1 MAETTAN
8 FDETWKDAIGNYLA
22 DFLKFFYPQI
32 DERIDWQKTPISLDK
47 ELEKIT
53 ASSKTQKRHADK
65 LFQVWLLDNQEI
77 WLLIHIEVQSQDDQE
92 FPERMFIYNY
102 RAYDLYGRPVVSL
115 AILGDERKNWRPN
128 YYEYGLEGSRVR
140 IDFLIVKLLDYE
152 WEQLEESENPFAVV
166 VMAHLKTKV
175 TTRNSI
181 LREQWKWNLSR
192 LLYEKGY
199 NRKQI
204 EDLYKVIDLMMTL
217 PEELQLSF
225 EEKLTQY
232 QEEMKMPLLT
242 NIERRALE
250 QGTKTGAKSS
260 SQKHIINLLQKRFG
274 ELPETLVE
282 SINQIEDISQL
293 DQLVLETISVNSLA
307 EFETLINDA
316 MADENPE

>member
-1 MAETTAN
+1 MPN
-8 FDETWKDAIGNYLA
+8 
-22 DFLKFFYPQI
+22 FLKFFYPKI
-32 DERIDWQKTPISLDK
+32 YERIDWQKPPISLDK

-53 ASSKTQKRHADK
+53 ASSETKNRRADK
-65 LFQVWLLDNQEI
+65 LYKVWLLDNQEV

-140 IDFLIVKLLDYE
+140 IDFLMVKLLDYQ
-152 WEQLEESENPFAVV
+152 WEQLEESENPLAVV
-166 VMAHLKTKV
+166 VMAHLKTKA

-192 LLYEKGY
+192 LLYQKGY
-199 NRKQI
+199 NRKQV

-316 MADENPE
+316 ITDENPE

>member
-1 MAETTAN
+1 MAEITAS
-8 FDETWKDAIGNYLA
+8 FDETWKDAIGNYLP
-22 DFLKFFYPQI
+22 DFLKFFYPNIYQ
-32 DERIDWQKTPISLDK
+32 RIDWEKTPISLDK

-53 ASSKTQKRHADK
+53 ASSKTKKRHADK
-65 LFQVWLLDNQEI
+65 LFEVWLSDNQEI

-152 WEQLEESENPFAVV
+152 WEDLEESENPFAVV
-166 VMAHLKTKV
+166 VMAHLKTKA

-192 LLYEKGY
+192 LLYQKGY
-199 NRKQI
+199 NRKQV

-242 NIERRALE
+242 NIAH
-250 QGTKTGAKSS
+250 TGFR
-260 SQKHIINLLQKRFG
+260 KRHKNWG
-274 ELPETLVE
+274 
-282 SINQIEDISQL
+282 
-293 DQLVLETISVNSLA
+293 
-307 EFETLINDA
+307 
-316 MADENPE
+316 